1 MVHYLFELEVSPET
15 VSWLAD
21 NRETLAERLAF
32 VSQISKL
39 GHIEAMRQVLAE
51 PILLITAWSALVSA
65 MAGLDAPEE
74 VRSEARSVGEALRRT
89 AHMDRINSHDREQLD
104 ALIDDLREADSSDE
118 MAAVINQAVEDGRL
132 TARVGN
138 PLAGHL
144 ATEDPHVAI
153 EAVEEVDESVC
164 SFCGAIGFAVGE
176 LAGAIVACLFG
187 AVLAPPE

>member
-1 MVHYLFELEVSPET
+1 MVHYLFELEVSAET
-15 VSWLAD
+15 VGWLAD
-21 NRETLAERLAF
+21 HRETLADRLAF

-51 PILLITAWSALVSA
+51 PILLITAWSALISA
-65 MAGLDAPEE
+65 MGGLDAPEE

-89 AHMDRINSHDREQLD
+89 GHVDRINSHDREQLD
-104 ALIDDLREADSSDE
+104 ALMDELQEADSGDE
-118 MAAVINQAVEDGRL
+118 MATIVNQAVEDGRL
-132 TARVGN
+132 TARVGS

-144 ATEDPHVAI
+144 ATQDPHVAL
-153 EAVEEVDESVC
+153 EAVEGVDESVC
-164 SFCGAIGFAVGE
+164 VFCGAIGFAVGE